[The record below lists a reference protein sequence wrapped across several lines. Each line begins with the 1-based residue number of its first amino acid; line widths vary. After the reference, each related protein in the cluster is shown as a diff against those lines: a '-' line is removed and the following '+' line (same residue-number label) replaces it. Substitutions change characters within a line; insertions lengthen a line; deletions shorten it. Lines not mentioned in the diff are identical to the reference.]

1 MMKLPSQSLYSFA
14 DQEGPS
20 DLGVYGAAPIWRCE
34 RSGMYIVESYALVK
48 EVLNNPALFSSKV
61 SLALMDPKFPAE
73 EVAAIFAQGGCVWTR
88 TLQTNDPPDHKRF
101 RSLVDKVFTIRRV
114 DQLEPGIR
122 FTLQRML
129 AAVNP
134 NQVFDAVDML
144 AMPFPLRIISEQLGV
159 APDRF
164 RDFKRWSDAAVRA
177 IGLGATREQHLEA
190 ARCAVEFQQ
199 YFNPIFADPTRRPAG
214 SLVALVADAD
224 AGAEKPFTLSEKLSL
239 LHQLMIAGHE
249 TTASTLATL
258 LRLLAE
264 DASLLAR
271 LRGAPLLRRQL
282 IESVLRLHAPVQG
295 LFRVTTGEVSLGG
308 LTLPSRSLLS
318 LRLGSANRDPA
329 RFSDSELLPE
339 STKTVAHL
347 SFGFGLHHCVGATLA
362 RRELEVALEVICDT
376 FSHLSLAVP
385 AGDLVY
391 THSVMTRSL
400 MALPLIG
407 VFHGA

>member
-1 MMKLPSQSLYSFA
+1 MKLPSPSLYSFA

-20 DLGVYGAAPIWRCE
+20 DPSVYGSSPIWRCE
-34 RSGMYIVESYALVK
+34 QSGMYIVESYTLVK
-48 EVLNNPALFSSKV
+48 EVLNRPALFSSKV
-61 SLALMDPKFPAE
+61 SLALMDPKFPAAE
-73 EVAAIFAQGGCVWTR
+73 AAAIFAEGGCAWAR
-88 TLQTNDPPDHKRF
+88 TLQTNDAPDHKRF
-101 RSLVDKVFTIRRV
+101 RSLVDKVFTTRRV

-122 FTLQRML
+122 VTLQSML
-129 AAVNP
+129 ASVSP
-134 NQVFDAVDML
+134 NQVFDAVESL

-159 APDRF
+159 APDHF

-177 IGLGATREQHLEA
+177 IGLGATREQHLAA
-190 ARCAVEFQQ
+190 ARCAVAFQQ
-199 YFNPIFADPTRRPAG
+199 YFIPILADGTRRPRGA
-214 SLVALVADAD
+214 LVALVADAD
-224 AGAEKPFTLSEKLSL
+224 AGAEQPFTTSEKLSL

-295 LFRVTTGEVSLGG
+295 LFRVTTAAASLGG
-308 LTLPSRSLLS
+308 LMLPPRSLLG

-329 RFSDSELLPE
+329 RFSDSELLSE
-339 STKTVAHL
+339 STKTIAHL
-347 SFGFGLHHCVGATLA
+347 SFGFGMHHCVGATLA

-376 FSHLSLAVP
+376 FSHLRLAVP
-385 AGDLVY
+385 PDNLVY

-400 MALPLIG
+400 TALPLIG

>member
-1 MMKLPSQSLYSFA
+1 
-14 DQEGPS
+14 
-20 DLGVYGAAPIWRCE
+20 
-34 RSGMYIVESYALVK
+34 MYVVESYALVK
-48 EVLNNPALFSSKV
+48 EVLNHPATFSSKV

-73 EVAAIFAQGGCVWTR
+73 EVAAIFAEGGCGWTR

-101 RSLVDKVFTIRRV
+101 RSLVDRVFTARRV
-114 DQLEPGIR
+114 DALEPGIR
-122 FTLQRML
+122 FTLRSL
-129 AAVNP
+129 LTAVKP
-134 NQVFDAVDML
+134 NQVFDAVDVV

-159 APDRF
+159 AADRF

-190 ARCAVEFQQ
+190 ARCAVEFQR
-199 YFNPIFADPTRRPAG
+199 YFVPVLADVTRRPAG
-214 SLVALVADAD
+214 SLVALVADAE
-224 AGAEKPFTLSEKLSL
+224 AGAEKPFTPAEKLSL

-271 LRGAPLLRRQL
+271 LRGAAVLRRQL

-295 LFRVTTGEVSLGG
+295 LFRVTTAEASLGG
-308 LTLPSRSLLS
+308 LKVPPRSLLS

-329 RFSDSELLPE
+329 RFSDTELLPE
-339 STKTVAHL
+339 STQTVAHL

-362 RRELEVALEVICDT
+362 RRELQVALEVICDT
-376 FSHLSLAVP
+376 FAQLRLAVP
-385 AGDLVY
+385 ADELVY

-400 MALPLIG
+400 RALPLIG